1 MGDEPPGRKH
11 MSFVV
16 LKNGVSICATR
27 TFDTIEEAIDM
38 VRMLER
44 GINRLVEHSPY
55 TITTYA
61 AYMEGK

>member
-1 MGDEPPGRKH
+1 
-11 MSFVV
+11 MSYVV
-16 LKNGVSICATR
+16 LKDGVSICSTT

-38 VRMLER
+38 VRMLEH

>member
-1 MGDEPPGRKH
+1 

-44 GINRLVEHSPY
+44 GINRRRSASVEHSPY